1 MKHRICKNILV
12 FIMISLINL
21 SGASYLLSETQDSNS
36 DQSDRNQITIVS
48 NNLEIDDQNNQVT
61 FTGNVYAHGNEFEI
75 TCQKLDLYY
84 HRQKRGNNENS
95 KIDIKK
101 IIATGN
107 VKILRAEGG
116 SASAET
122 AIYLQDEEKIVLTG
136 NPKIKQEGDFVEG
149 TRITLFLKEKKSV
162 VEGSEGNQVKAV
174 VKIPERE

>member
-1 MKHRICKNILV
+1 
-12 FIMISLINL
+12 MISLVIL
-21 SGASYLLSETQDSNS
+21 SGSSYLFAEIRDSNS
-36 DQSDRNQITIVS
+36 DQLDKNQITIVS
-48 NNLEIDDQNNQVT
+48 NNLEIDDQNKRIT
-61 FTGNVYAHGNEFEI
+61 FTGDVNAQGNEFEI

-84 HRQKRGNNENS
+84 HQQKQGDQEDQ

-107 VKILRAEGG
+107 VKILRTEGG

-122 AIYLQDEEKIVLTG
+122 AIYFQNEEKIVLTG

-149 TRITLFLKEKKSV
+149 TKITLFLKEKKSV

-174 VKIPERE
+174 VKVPERE

>member
-149 TRITLFLKEKKSV
+149 TRITLFLKEKRSV